1 MNKPTTI
8 ITMDQDN
15 VYMKAFLNVPV
26 IDFLRQRA
34 DILCVDYLFDYD
46 IDRVRKQAASQNDTD
61 TRFVWLCRTLGTN
74 YCSEREA
81 FIRDTA
87 SFKTLVSCAN
97 SGTNPYALLVEL
109 TGMKDNEPLGNAYM
123 LNLAEYVREVQYS
136 AVWQKAHKVTYQ
148 DGHVETFS
156 LDSKISWY
164 RDHGHVV
171 SDEPIPESETALAQ
185 ILRSHKARR
194 QSCVEKAMKEAQT
207 HG

>member
-1 MNKPTTI
+1 MNKPTITA
-8 ITMDQDN
+8 ITMDYDN
-15 VYMKAFLNVPV
+15 VYEKAFLNVPI

-46 IDRVRKQAASQNDTD
+46 VDRVRNQAASQNDTD
-61 TRFVWLCRTLGTN
+61 KRFIWLCRTLGTN

-109 TGMKDNEPLGNAYM
+109 TGMNDNEPIGNAYM

-136 AVWQKAHKVTYQ
+136 AIWQVGHKVTYQ
-148 DGHVETFS
+148 DGHVQTFS
-156 LDSKISWY
+156 VDSKISWY

-171 SDEPIPESETALAQ
+171 SDEPIPESEAAL
-185 ILRSHKARR
+185 LRVLKNHANRR
-194 QSCVEKAMKEAQT
+194 KNCVDLATETEE
-207 HG
+207 